1 MWLLKFLPN
10 WIFYGILLAGLA
22 GLASTYLMKFIPF
35 VFIYRQSIQLASVG
49 AIIIGTFM
57 SGAIYDNDAWES
69 RVKDMQTKVE
79 IAEKQAKM
87 ANEMI
92 DAKVEEETAKIKE
105 KQVVVKEYITKE
117 VTKYDKTCVIPK
129 EFVEA
134 VNRAA
139 TK

>member
-22 GLASTYLMKFIPF
+22 GLASTYLMKFIPV

-57 SGAIYDNDAWES
+57 SGAIYDNDAWEA
-69 RVKDMQTKVE
+69 RVKEMQSKVAL
-79 IAEKQAKM
+79 AEEQSKE
-87 ANEMI
+87 ANAQI
-92 DAKVEEETAKIKE
+92 DEKVAEATAKIQE
-105 KQVVVKEYITKE
+105 KQVVITKYINKE
-117 VTKYDKTCVIPK
+117 IVKYDSSCVIPK
-129 EFVEA
+129 EFVE
-134 VNRAA
+134 VINKAA

>member
-22 GLASTYLMKFIPF
+22 GLASTYLMKFVPF
-35 VFIYRQSIQLASVG
+35 VYVYRQTIQLASVG

-57 SGAIYDNDAWES
+57 SGAIYDNNAWDA
-69 RVKDMQTKVE
+69 RVKEMQLKVE
-79 IAEKQAKM
+79 IAEKESKL

-92 DAKVEEETAKIKE
+92 DARVEEETAKIQE
-105 KQVVVKEYITKE
+105 KQVVITKYINKE
-117 VTKYDKTCVIPK
+117 IVKYDSSCVIPK
-129 EFVEA
+129 EFVE
-134 VNRAA
+134 VINKAA